1 MNSDPSE
8 APLRV
13 LTPEEAAPQLRV
25 TPQCVRQQLVAGR
38 LPGFR
43 VGRLWRI
50 PSDQFCAFLRGEW
63 TPPTPAADDP
73 QPGGRRLFSRQLGRI
88 R

>member
-1 MNSDPSE
+1 MNTDPSE
-8 APLRV
+8 VPVHV

-25 TPQCVRQQLVAGR
+25 TPQCVRQQLVAGK

-63 TPPTPAADDP
+63 TPPTAAPDDR
-73 QPGGRRLFSRQLGRI
+73 QPLGRRLFSRQLGRV